1 MRFPTRAPFHRR
13 ATPAVCSAL
22 TVDDMASASRG
33 AKCSS
38 MNRDPLSPS
47 GVSASSIRDM
57 RLIAVRTQKSGSST
71 LSTYTSEK
79 EGASARLRHAD
90 ARANSQ
96 TREGV
101 TALSQKSPE
110 EIAASKRWSAT
121 LLGGMPEPSDQTST
135 PCSTPGSMCA
145 LRSPSLSSS
154 AGRFRCD
161 VEIFVS
167 TINGLCSSVS
177 SGRHERRRRRLF

>member
-1 MRFPTRAPFHRR
+1 MGFPTRAPFHRR

-57 RLIAVRTQKSGSST
+57 RLIAVLTQKSGSSI

-79 EGASARLRHAD
+79 EGASASL
-90 ARANSQ
+90 Q
-96 TREGV
+96 TRAHTLKLARERR
-101 TALSQKSPE
+101 LSH
-110 EIAASKRWSAT
+110 
-121 LLGGMPEPSDQTST
+121 
-135 PCSTPGSMCA
+135 
-145 LRSPSLSSS
+145 RS
-154 AGRFRCD
+154 
-161 VEIFVS
+161 
-167 TINGLCSSVS
+167 
-177 SGRHERRRRRLF
+177 RRRRSQHRRGGRRLCSAACRNRRTRRPRLARRRAACARCGRPPCRALPGGFAATSRSSCRR